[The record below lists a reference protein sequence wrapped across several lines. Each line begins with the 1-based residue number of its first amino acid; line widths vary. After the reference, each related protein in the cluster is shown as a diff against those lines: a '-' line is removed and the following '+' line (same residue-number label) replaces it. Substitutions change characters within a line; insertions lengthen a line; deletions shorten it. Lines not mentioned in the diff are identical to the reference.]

1 MGVVWCEGR
10 RSAKGLVCGV
20 WCVQCGICEAC
31 DAARG
36 IGRAVCDV
44 VRQVRGV
51 GCVAGGLPG
60 AGMCVGCGVCPMVCN
75 ACRCGCALCGS
86 VGRGPRGSCGLSC
99 RVCGVRGVGCAL
111 RGEGC
116 RVRGV
121 WCGEWC
127 GEGCVVR
134 GAWCAACGAR
144 CVVRCAWCVVR
155 GAWCEVWSQISTRSR
170 TSAAL
175 DFDGFGG
182 CRGSPSF
189 RIGDLDGI

>member
-1 MGVVWCEGR
+1 M
-10 RSAKGLVCGV
+10 
-20 WCVQCGICEAC
+20 
-31 DAARG
+31 
-36 IGRAVCDV
+36 
-44 VRQVRGV
+44 
-51 GCVAGGLPG
+51 
-60 AGMCVGCGVCPMVCN
+60 
-75 ACRCGCALCGS
+75 
-86 VGRGPRGSCGLSC
+86 
-99 RVCGVRGVGCAL
+99 

-121 WCGEWC
+121 WCAVAGAVSGAVSDVW
-127 GEGCVVR
+127 CVVR
-134 GAWCAACGAR
+134 GVWCAVRGAL
-144 CVVRCAWCVVR
+144 CVVR